1 MAGSCFSRG
10 VVQRRT
16 LLEPGA
22 VQPGILIQPP
32 PCDTSPASRIGPPA
46 RPVSFP
52 PCPTRCTSV
61 SLPAPLHHHAP
72 PHIIFFHAC
81 SCRQDPCRTL
91 HTPLRDWR
99 LQCRPA
105 SWYQPPPPPRA
116 NFPLRCSPLRCAAS
130 APVFPPLLSL
140 IPALAYTDLPFKF
153 PALTTPH
160 PTPLSPYS
168 SSMLQIYN
176 LPDFLVVRA
185 AGRRISRRT

>member
-1 MAGSCFSRG
+1 MAGGCFSRG

-16 LLEPGA
+16 LLVPGA

-32 PCDTSPASRIGPPA
+32 PCVTSPASRIGPPA

-52 PCPTRCTSV
+52 PCPPRRTSV

-99 LQCRPA
+99 LQYRPA

-116 NFPLRCSPLRCAAS
+116 RTSHSAVHHSAVQPLPLCSHLCS
-130 APVFPPLLSL
+130 HSS
-140 IPALAYTDLPFKF
+140 
-153 PALTTPH
+153 
-160 PTPLSPYS
+160 PLSPTLIS
-168 SSMLQIYN
+168 L
-176 LPDFLVVRA
+176 FLH
-185 AGRRISRRT
+185 